1 MFSLFVSSLLFLQM
15 DTGPLSAAYL
25 FITASSCRFTEKP
38 NKELNHV
45 LNSIMKFCILFYS
58 VFFFCNQ
65 INTTGATSVA
75 GTTYPSE
82 APKFTPVLTGVRVAR
97 SVVVCVICRS
107 LFVLLFFF
115 FSSFCCLFFF
125 DLRILITSLVSS
137 NSSWSSLNEY
147 LCRTLS
153 FERI

>member
-1 MFSLFVSSLLFLQM
+1 M

-65 INTTGATSVA
+65 INTTGATSGA
-75 GTTYPSE
+75 GTAYPSE
-82 APKFTPVLTGVRVAR
+82 APKFTPVLVG
-97 SVVVCVICRS
+97 
-107 LFVLLFFF
+107 FVLL
-115 FSSFCCLFFF
+115 
-125 DLRILITSLVSS
+125 DLLLYV
-137 NSSWSSLNEY
+137 
-147 LCRTLS
+147 
-153 FERI
+153 

>member
-25 FITASSCRFTEKP
+25 FITDSSCRFTEKP

-65 INTTGATSVA
+65 INTTGATSGA
-75 GTTYPSE
+75 GTAYPSE
-82 APKFTPVLTGVRVAR
+82 APKFTPVLVG
-97 SVVVCVICRS
+97 
-107 LFVLLFFF
+107 FVLLDLLLYVWFVDRCL
-115 FSSFCCLFFF
+115 SFCSFSFRHSVVC
-125 DLRILITSLVSS
+125 SS
-137 NSSWSSLNEY
+137 SIY
-147 LCRTLS
+147 G
-153 FERI
+153 F